1 LLMEELKAIDKTKIS
16 PILESVAFLV
26 NGN

>member
-1 LLMEELKAIDKTKIS
+1 MEELKATDKTKIS
-16 PILESVAFLV
+16 PILESVVFLV